1 MGVEKQVN
9 RRVADSRHDVQESFT
24 VEHRLHKKSLPVV
37 WRKEWGF
44 CLLGQTM
51 ICGRIA
57 IGRDRWELCSYATRF
72 VLRLVTESACICRD
86 AGISL
91 FELRYALDSPM
102 SYKGHGLSVSTV
114 KVRRLMRHEPK
125 QAKIDERER
134 GITMSKK
141 NITTAS
147 TTATTMTAAEFKQK
161 SYDAYLAYVEFI
173 EGKKSIIETVEAL
186 SPLMSAYGFALTVDN
201 LANLL
206 TVKMTA
212 YGKDKGEQAK
222 KVKSISTF
230 RAFVKGGWKDVQNA
244 PVHSNAG
251 KNPADAKVKST
262 TKKPTKAELEAE
274 IAALRAKLEAATTEE
289 KAA

>member
-1 MGVEKQVN
+1 MFIC
-9 RRVADSRHDVQESFT
+9 D
-24 VEHRLHKKSLPVV
+24 P
-37 WRKEWGF
+37 F
-44 CLLGQTM
+44 CP
-51 ICGRIA
+51 A
-57 IGRDRWELCSYATRF
+57 IG
-72 VLRLVTESACICRD
+72 TESACICLD

-91 FELRYALDSPM
+91 FELRYAWDSPM

-125 QAKIDERER
+125 QALIDEYER

-141 NITTAS
+141 NIATAS
-147 TTATTMTAAEFKQK
+147 TMTAAEFKQK

-186 SPLMSAYGFALTVDN
+186 SPLMSAYGFALTADN

-262 TKKPTKAELEAE
+262 TTKPTKAELEAE
-274 IAALRAKLEAATTEE
+274 IAALRSKLEAAATVEATEE

>member
-1 MGVEKQVN
+1 
-9 RRVADSRHDVQESFT
+9 
-24 VEHRLHKKSLPVV
+24 
-37 WRKEWGF
+37 
-44 CLLGQTM
+44 
-51 ICGRIA
+51 
-57 IGRDRWELCSYATRF
+57 
-72 VLRLVTESACICRD
+72 
-86 AGISL
+86 
-91 FELRYALDSPM
+91 
-102 SYKGHGLSVSTV
+102 
-114 KVRRLMRHEPK
+114 
-125 QAKIDERER
+125 
-134 GITMSKK
+134 MSKK

-147 TTATTMTAAEFKQK
+147 STTTSTTMTAAEFKQK

-186 SPLMSAYGFALTVDN
+186 SPLMSAYGFALNVDN

-251 KNPADAKVKST
+251 KNPADAKAKST
-262 TKKPTKAELEAE
+262 TKVTAEQSTQERRNETKWSKPCKAVRLLGLNWRKRVILGTLSARAE
-274 IAALRAKLEAATTEE
+274 P
-289 KAA
+289 

>member
-1 MGVEKQVN
+1 MSRN
-9 RRVADSRHDVQESFT
+9 RQ
-24 VEHRLHKKSLPVV
+24 
-37 WRKEWGF
+37 
-44 CLLGQTM
+44 
-51 ICGRIA
+51 
-57 IGRDRWELCSYATRF
+57 
-72 VLRLVTESACICRD
+72 
-86 AGISL
+86 
-91 FELRYALDSPM
+91 
-102 SYKGHGLSVSTV
+102 
-114 KVRRLMRHEPK
+114 
-125 QAKIDERER
+125 IDEHER

-141 NITTAS
+141 NANVATTS
-147 TTATTMTAAEFKQK
+147 TTTSATSMTNNEQEEKTMKKISATTSEVMSAKEFKQS

-186 SPLMSAYGFALTVDN
+186 SPLMSAYGFVLTVDN

-230 RAFVKGGWKDVQNA
+230 RAFVKGGWKDVAAA

-251 KNPADAKVKST
+251 KNPADVKAKSAA
-262 TKKPTKAELEAE
+262 KKPTKAELEAE
-274 IAALRAKLEAATTEE
+274 IAALRAKLEASANVEE